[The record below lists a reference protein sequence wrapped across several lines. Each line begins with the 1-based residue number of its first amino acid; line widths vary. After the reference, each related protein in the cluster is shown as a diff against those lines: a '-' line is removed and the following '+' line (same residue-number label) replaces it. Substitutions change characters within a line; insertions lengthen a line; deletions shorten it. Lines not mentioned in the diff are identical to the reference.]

1 MKTLSLAIVLLLM
14 LVPQSCSVK
23 GNTNTNEY
31 YTETVEEDSLN
42 SMIEF
47 IGYVDSMHLVEDVSE
62 SYIEMKKKNEELE
75 TKLKE
80 VMLSK

>member
-1 MKTLSLAIVLLLM
+1 MV
-14 LVPQSCSVK
+14 
-23 GNTNTNEY
+23 
-31 YTETVEEDSLN
+31 
-42 SMIEF
+42 EF